1 MVIGRGRRCTRPPL
15 PFCLEIGGIKMEK
28 AIKKYWPVFVLP
40 TLAAFLI
47 GFIWPFIWGIG
58 LSFCKF
64 TTVKNVEFVGLSNY
78 LNVWKDATFLH
89 AFGFTTV
96 FTIVSTVLIN
106 VLAFLLAMLL
116 TRHMRATNVFRTVFF
131 MPNLI
136 GGVVLGYIWQILLN
150 GVLSLLEK
158 PLLSLN
164 ATYGFWGIVILMC
177 WQQIGYMMII
187 YIAGLQN
194 VPPDLIEAARIDGA
208 SNSQILFK
216 IKIPMVMPS
225 ITICTFLTLTNSF
238 KLYDQNLSLT
248 NGEPAK
254 ATQMLAL
261 NITDTFYAR
270 SGAQWKGIG
279 QAKAVVFFLA
289 VIALA
294 LVQLRFTRSKE
305 VQA

>member
-1 MVIGRGRRCTRPPL
+1 
-15 PFCLEIGGIKMEK
+15 MEK

-136 GGVVLGYIWQILLN
+136 GGVVLGYIWLILLN

-158 PLLSLN
+158 PLLSLS

-238 KLYDQNLSLT
+238 KLFDQNLSLT

-261 NITDTFYAR
+261 NIYDTFYAR

>member
-1 MVIGRGRRCTRPPL
+1 
-15 PFCLEIGGIKMEK
+15 MEK

-89 AFGFTTV
+89 AFGFTAV

-116 TRHMRATNVFRTVFF
+116 TRHMRGTNVFRTVFF

>member
-1 MVIGRGRRCTRPPL
+1 
-15 PFCLEIGGIKMEK
+15 MEK
-28 AIKKYWPVFVLP
+28 AIKKFWPVFVLP
-40 TLAAFLI
+40 TLAAFII
-47 GFIWPFIWGIG
+47 GFIWPFVWGIG

-64 TTVKNVEFVGLSNY
+64 TTVNNVQFVGLSNY
-78 LNVWKDATFLH
+78 LNIWIDNTFTH
-89 AFGFTTV
+89 AFVFTTL

-106 VLAFLLAMLL
+106 VFAFLLALLL
-116 TRHMRATNVFRTVFF
+116 TRHVRGTNIFRTVYF

-150 GVLSLLEK
+150 GVLPLLEK

-208 SNSQILFK
+208 NNRQVLTRV
-216 IKIPMVMPS
+216 KIPMVMPS

-238 KLYDQNLSLT
+238 KLFDQNLSLT
-248 NGEPAK
+248 GGEPAK
-254 ATQMLAL
+254 QSQMLAL
-261 NITDTFYAR
+261 NIYDTFYAR
-270 SGAQWKGIG
+270 SGPQWKGIG

-289 VIALA
+289 VVVIALI
-294 LVQLRFTRSKE
+294 QLRLTRSKE
-305 VQA
+305 VQQ